1 MDGIRI
7 DFHVDDDTTIKAE
20 SAMTTYG
27 TIDLTQGVGAYSG
40 ATLYFASSEH
50 AAALAKA
57 AREVKEHLEESG
69 K

>member
-7 DFHVDDDTTIKAE
+7 DFHIDDDTTIKAE
-20 SAMTTYG
+20 SSMTTYG

-40 ATLYFASSEH
+40 TTLYFASSEH

-57 AREVKEHLEESG
+57 ATEVEEHLKEIG